1 MKLDILAFAAHP
13 DDAELGC
20 AGTLALHMASGFKV
34 GVIDLTHGELGT
46 RGSSEIRLQ
55 EALDASKI
63 LKLAVRENLGMEDGF
78 FEDNQGNQLK
88 IIEAIRTYRPDIILG
103 TAINDRHPDHGRAAE
118 LLKTA
123 WFLAGLQRIKT
134 IVNGKEQKAFRPQ
147 AFYHYIQ
154 SLFIQPDFIVDV
166 SEYWDTKIEAI
177 KAFKSQF
184 YDPDSKEPE
193 TFISSPGFLQ
203 ALEARA
209 REFGYSIDVKF
220 GEGFTTVRN
229 IGVSSLYDL
238 K

>member
-63 LKLAVRENLGMEDGF
+63 IKLAVRASLGMEDGF

-88 IIEAIRTYRPDIILG
+88 IIESIRTSRPDIILG

-166 SEYWDTKIEAI
+166 SEYWDIKIEAI

>member
-166 SEYWDTKIEAI
+166 SEYWDIKIEAI

>member
-166 SEYWDTKIEAI
+166 SEYWDIKIEAI

-209 REFGYSIDVKF
+209 REFGYSIDAKF